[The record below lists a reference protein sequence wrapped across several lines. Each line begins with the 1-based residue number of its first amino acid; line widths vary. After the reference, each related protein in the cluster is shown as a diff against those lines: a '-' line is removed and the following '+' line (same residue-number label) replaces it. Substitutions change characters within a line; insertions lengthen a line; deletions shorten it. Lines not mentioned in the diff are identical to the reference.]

1 MQAPP
6 RGAGAPSLGQ
16 EDARMGIRVRVL
28 RDLRVGKGIRG
39 KRRAS
44 GSPNKLSPA
53 SVTRRA
59 SPSSAV
65 GRRRQSPEEEGEGF
79 RVWSREKLRRGDG
92 DGEYGVLG
100 VSVIRRGEG
109 GVGPATVPPVK
120 PCRAGPRTTGRPWSP
135 YPARPSGRAG
145 TSPTSTVPGRFR
157 DGL

>member
-1 MQAPP
+1 
-6 RGAGAPSLGQ
+6 
-16 EDARMGIRVRVL
+16 MGIRVRVL

-92 DGEYGVLG
+92 EY
-100 VSVIRRGEG
+100 SVIRRGEG
-109 GVGPATVPPVK
+109 GVGPAIVPPVK
-120 PCRAGPRTTGRPWSP
+120 PCRVGPRTMGRPWSP
-135 YPARPSGRAG
+135 YPARPSGWAG
-145 TSPTSTVPGRFR
+145 TSPTSTVPGQFR